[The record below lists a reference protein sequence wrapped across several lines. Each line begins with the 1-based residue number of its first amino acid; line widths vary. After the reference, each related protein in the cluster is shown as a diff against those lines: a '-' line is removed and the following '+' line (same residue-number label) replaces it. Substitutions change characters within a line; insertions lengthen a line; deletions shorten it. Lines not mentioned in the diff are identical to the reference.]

1 MVEFEGTL
9 ELDETI
15 ESGQLIFDRIYTD
28 ILSINTKPLLPNSL
42 PFDKWDYVMVFV
54 AAAIGGAADI
64 VLGKPGGFKEP
75 KSFFGMG
82 KDWMKEN
89 NMLKNPIDYQDLK
102 SFGGDHR
109 LYSYGH
115 DLFRVFEAVRQIMV
129 GEYKGISSG
138 FTGEVTKIFSDY
150 NNIDPTKAV
159 AILFVHLFKDF
170 FTSRFLP
177 LPGVTYLANL
187 NGNKMPEFI
196 EELHLDH
203 DFNLRVLTGQILSV
217 TAIEVILRVYL
228 KFKYF
233 RTKEASE
240 LIDDKKAKMLLCSH
254 SIAMLFNIGK
264 VVVTKNPFMLNIP
277 QLMKIIQYL
286 YKLLKAENDR
296 YKLRLQNKEMEI
308 IMVGEQSVASK
319 LLITYYSEI
328 IDYYSLAIQNN
339 EDIMERNEDIIG
351 NAKYIESQFN
361 DIIRRLN

>member
-1 MVEFEGTL
+1 MMKIDAML
-9 ELDETI
+9 EVDESV
-15 ESGQLIFDRIYTD
+15 ESGQLVFDRIYRD
-28 ILSINTKPLLPNSL
+28 ILSIDTKPLLPNSL
-42 PFDKWDYVMVFV
+42 PFDKWDYIMVFV
-54 AAAIGGAADI
+54 ASVIGGTADI

-89 NMLKNPIDYQDLK
+89 NLKNNPIDFVQLNTYK
-102 SFGGDHR
+102 GDHR

-115 DLFRVFEAVRQIMV
+115 DLFRIFEAVREIMH
-129 GEYKGISSG
+129 GEYKGISVG
-138 FTGEVTKIFSDY
+138 FTGEVTKIFSEY

-170 FTSRFLP
+170 FTSRSLP

-217 TAIEVILRVYL
+217 TAIEIILRVYL

-233 RTKEASE
+233 RSKEAPE
-240 LIDDKKAKMLLCSH
+240 LIDEKKAKMLLCSH

-264 VVVTKNPFMLNIP
+264 VVVTENPFMLNIP

-296 YKLRLQNKEMEI
+296 YKIRLQNKEIELKVLEGQAVTSNLLLINYMEI
-308 IMVGEQSVASK
+308 I
-319 LLITYYSEI
+319 
-328 IDYYSLAIQNN
+328 DHFSLAIQNN
-339 EDIMERNEDIIG
+339 EDIIGRNEDIID
-351 NAKYIESQFN
+351 NEKYITSQFG
-361 DIIRRLN
+361 DIIRKLN